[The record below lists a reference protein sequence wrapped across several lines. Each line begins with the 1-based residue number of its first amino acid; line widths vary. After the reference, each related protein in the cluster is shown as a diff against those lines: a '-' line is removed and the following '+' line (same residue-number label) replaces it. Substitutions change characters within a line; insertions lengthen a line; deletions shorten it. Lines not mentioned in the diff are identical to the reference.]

1 MMVFGLKVSRPSAR
15 SSRGIE
21 PAPAS
26 VLEPTPLVVAPESQ
40 AVRLLHRTRPK
51 PALQQLTA
59 KEHALALLDWIRTN
73 VDPSSGPTFHFV
85 MLEYYT
91 EMLLER
97 GWRELKWNPVAHQFR
112 LITTGNRKVYA
123 WVQTTT
129 GTPHRLRVYP
139 IPPSAYS
146 SAIPAPT
153 SSATSSSADAAPKLR
168 RAA

>member
-1 MMVFGLKVSRPSAR
+1 MERRERHDTVGMEFAVISKGLGRLQLPVQEPTLNSPEPILEPPPRRRPPKPVSHQPSA
-15 SSRGIE
+15 
-21 PAPAS
+21 
-26 VLEPTPLVVAPESQ
+26 
-40 AVRLLHRTRPK
+40 K
-51 PALQQLTA
+51 D
-59 KEHALALLDWIRTN
+59 HAEALLDWIRRN

-139 IPPSAYS
+139 IPPSACS

-168 RAA
+168 RVA